1 MHPSLYLS
9 EADRLRLRSI
19 IDSTSQFPRPS
30 PAQKSALEEI
40 LSKAITPPNTDDL
53 WNHVGLND
61 RVSLVSP
68 RDSRD
73 YFNLQIVMPA
83 ESDPD
88 QERISV
94 LLPLSIGVI
103 GRRCGETVS
112 WEGPCGLRE
121 MRIIAVTKF
130 EEMAV

>member
-30 PAQKSALEEI
+30 PDQRSALEEI
-40 LSKAITPPNTDDL
+40 LSKAIPPPNTDDL
-53 WNHVGLND
+53 WNHVGFND

-94 LLPLSIGVI
+94 LLPLSLGVI

-121 MRIIAVTKF
+121 MRIIAVKKF